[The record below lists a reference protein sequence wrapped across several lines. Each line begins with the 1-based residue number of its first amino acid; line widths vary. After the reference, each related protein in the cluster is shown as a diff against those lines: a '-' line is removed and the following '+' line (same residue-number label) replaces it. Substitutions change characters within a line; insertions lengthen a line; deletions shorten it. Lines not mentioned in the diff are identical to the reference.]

1 MSEYLFEAKT
11 LSGEKVAGM
20 LEADSMKDAL
30 EMLKQQNYTPMAL
43 EKKRAMWDS
52 ITNILNRVSVSDL
65 AVFARQLAIMV
76 EAGFPLIQAIKT
88 SVNQTRNEK
97 LRETLALMAVDLESG
112 LSLSMS
118 TAKHPEIFSRFVVN
132 MIRSGEETGQLNKVL
147 REVAEE
153 LEKQKGYQ
161 SKINSVLMYPIF
173 VLVMMVAAMIVVM
186 VYVIPQ
192 LKSLFED
199 LGAELPIATKILIW
213 TSDFA
218 VNYWYI
224 VVIITALVIGAI
236 VSFLRSDYGREW
248 KDKYILKVP
257 VVGKLV
263 LMSSMM
269 RFSRTFGMLVEGGI
283 AILDAIEI
291 TAGVMENSNFKKAI
305 RGCSVYVEKGIP
317 FSSPLKR
324 NNIFPVV
331 VGQMVAIG
339 EQSGQ
344 LAKAMDNLSKY
355 FEEETDTMIK
365 GVFSLFEPLMLVIV
379 GLGVGGLVFAVLL
392 PVFQA
397 SQVL

>member
-11 LSGEKVAGM
+11 LSGEKIAGSM
-20 LEADSMKDAL
+20 EAASMKDAL
-30 EMLKQQNYTPMAL
+30 EMLKQQNYSPMSL
-43 EKKRAMWDS
+43 EKKRTPLDS
-52 ITNILNRVSVSDL
+52 IMNILNRVSVSDL

-88 SVNQTRNEK
+88 SVNQTRNENLK
-97 LRETLALMAVDLESG
+97 ETLALMAVDLESG

-118 TAKHPEIFSRFVVN
+118 AAKHPEVFSRFVVN
-132 MIRSGEETGQLNKVL
+132 MLRSGEETGQLNKVL
-147 REVAEE
+147 REVADE

-173 VLVMMVAAMIVVM
+173 VLVMMIAAGIVVM

-192 LKSLFED
+192 LRSLFD
-199 LGAELPIATKILIW
+199 DMGAELPLATKVLIW
-213 TSDFA
+213 VSDFLF
-218 VNYWYI
+218 NYWY
-224 VVIITALVIGAI
+224 VVIIAITLVVVAI
-236 VSFLRSDYGREW
+236 VSFLRSDFGREW
-248 KDKYILKVP
+248 KDRYELKVP
-257 VVGKLV
+257 VIGKLV

-269 RFSRTFGMLVEGGI
+269 RFSRTFGMLVEGGV

-291 TAGVMENSNFKKAI
+291 TAGVMENSVFKKSI
-305 RGCSVYVEKGIP
+305 RDCSVYVEKGIP

-324 NNIFPVV
+324 NPLFPVV
-331 VGQMVAIG
+331 VGQMVSVG

-344 LAKAMDNLSKY
+344 LAKAMENLSKY
-355 FEEETDTMIK
+355 FEEETDNMIK

-379 GLGVGGLVFAVLL
+379 GLAVAGLVFAVLL

>member
-291 TAGVMENSNFKKAI
+291 TAE
-305 RGCSVYVEKGIP
+305 
-317 FSSPLKR
+317 
-324 NNIFPVV
+324 
-331 VGQMVAIG
+331 IG
-339 EQSGQ
+339 R
-344 LAKAMDNLSKY
+344 AH
-355 FEEETDTMIK
+355 
-365 GVFSLFEPLMLVIV
+365 V
-379 GLGVGGLVFAVLL
+379 
-392 PVFQA
+392 
-397 SQVL
+397 